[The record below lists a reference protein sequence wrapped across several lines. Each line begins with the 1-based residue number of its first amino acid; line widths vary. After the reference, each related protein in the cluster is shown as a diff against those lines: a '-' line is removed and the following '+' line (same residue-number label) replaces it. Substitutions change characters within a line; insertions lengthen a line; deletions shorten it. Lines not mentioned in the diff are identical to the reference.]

1 MAENEEP
8 ELSTQLIAMISNAQL
23 GRLIAEFRRHPLAEG
38 EVREVEGMT
47 GVYVSL
53 SKSQPESFC
62 LSSGG
67 RMYFFFRM
75 APDNSLIRSRKDVR
89 VSAELPGLD
98 QKDVE
103 VLIEDGSLAL
113 IGAAAKQ
120 LSAPCILSSA
130 PAISVTSETHF
141 VDVSSCR
148 GSSP

>member
-75 APDNSLIRSRKDVR
+75 APDNSINPLAQGRAGFGRAARSRPKRRRGPDR
-89 VSAELPGLD
+89 GRQSRSDRGRCET
-98 QKDVE
+98 
-103 VLIEDGSLAL
+103 IERTLHT
-113 IGAAAKQ
+113 IKRT
-120 LSAPCILSSA
+120 CIKCDERDTL
-130 PAISVTSETHF
+130 
-141 VDVSSCR
+141 R
-148 GSSP
+148 GC